1 MADNKFVIG
10 AAVDV
15 EQLATGMNEAT
26 DVTKQAL
33 DNMLATF
40 QEASSGTS
48 RAVARI
54 SDDTRAAAVEVDAS
68 WKRVAEASLGYSAAL
83 KEVSAATYLA
93 RKAGEDDA
101 ATTNLL
107 AAAKRGAAAAAKELA
122 EANEIAG
129 VGING
134 AAEAGEKARA
144 SMALMGEEMGVHVPR
159 HLRGF
164 IAELPGVGAA
174 MSAAFSV
181 FAVVGLIEVLGH
193 LAEKAF
199 EVGETLKNFAFGW
212 EFQLELMAK
221 ATDNVKEHWEQFL
234 VELDVEKLGIAV
246 AGMKGPEKFAAEIT
260 NAQKATAIYGDEL
273 AKLQKR
279 ADDLKET
286 LTGKHMQEVF
296 VSIEPPVVGELEVG
310 NTAGMSKD
318 KVTELEKEWEKLAG
332 AGGLIEQ
339 YKKKIA
345 TLQEVKI
352 PTLQVEQSAGGQ
364 DKRLEEWK
372 AELVAMKDAESGFHE
387 LSKEDEAGF
396 WRDKLEIANGNAKL
410 YGEVNHLMREAQRAE
425 QKEGLKDEEAELRDR
440 LAAAKQGSAERVA
453 ILSEEAGYLKL
464 IGAEQTD
471 FSKRIQAELT
481 GATHA
486 YAEEQGKVTVELE
499 RQKVEATRKGSEE
512 RLAAERAVLAE
523 LEAQHLQETA
533 QYTAQLR
540 RVTEAVQA
548 AAQER
553 LKLEQ
558 LEIEQARIAG
568 IAKVQVERQNLQT
581 EFDVHRINAQ
591 QRVAALKELEDEEYA
606 ILKAALEKQLT
617 LAEQN
622 PFTSRSELQRMHN
635 AIENLTREHNNK
647 LAQLDTQATKESMQ
661 RFDQFFQ
668 HISQGF
674 QTAINGML
682 TGTKSFSK
690 GMQDLWNSL
699 VAGFVQSLTKM
710 ALSWAQHEIAK
721 LIVHQTTNEGIVAS
735 DAAAAAQS
743 QSISLTTALKHIA
756 HAAASAAAHAFKS
769 VMEYVPFPLNIVLA
783 PVAAAGAFA
792 GVLAF
797 QGLASAREGMVSEE
811 EQLAFVHKNE
821 MVLPAP
827 LALGFQSIIAGL
839 SGAPAA
845 AAAGGGAGNHI
856 EFSGPTVYSPTN
868 HYPASPTQDASAIAR
883 IVQKKIAR
891 KLGFNL

>member
-1 MADNKFVIG
+1 
-10 AAVDV
+10 
-15 EQLATGMNEAT
+15 
-26 DVTKQAL
+26 
-33 DNMLATF
+33 
-40 QEASSGTS
+40 
-48 RAVARI
+48 
-54 SDDTRAAAVEVDAS
+54 
-68 WKRVAEASLGYSAAL
+68 
-83 KEVSAATYLA
+83 VSAATYLA
-93 RKAGEDDA
+93 RKAGDDDA
-101 ATTNLL
+101 ASTNLL

-129 VGING
+129 VGISVT
-134 AAEAGEKARA
+134 AEAGEKARA
-144 SMALMGEEMGVHVPR
+144 SMALMGEEMGVHIPR

-174 MSAAFSV
+174 MSTAFSA

-234 VELDVEKLGIAV
+234 VELDVEKLGIAA

-279 ADDLKET
+279 ADELKET
-286 LTGKHMQEVF
+286 LTGKHMQEVLI
-296 VSIEPPVVGELEVG
+296 STEPMVMGEIEVG

-352 PTLQVEQSAGGQ
+352 PTLRVEQSAGGQ

-372 AELVAMKDAESGFHE
+372 AELVARKDAENGFRE
-387 LSKEDEAGF
+387 LSKEDEAKF
-396 WRDKLEIANGNAKL
+396 WRDKLEMAIGNAKL
-410 YGEVNHLMREAQRAE
+410 YAEVNHLMREAQRAE
-425 QKEGLKDEEAELRDR
+425 QKEGLKDEEANLRDR
-440 LAAAKQGSAERVA
+440 LAAAKAASAERVA

-471 FSKRIQAELT
+471 FSKRVQAELT
-481 GATHA
+481 AATRA
-486 YAEEQGKVTVELE
+486 YAEEQGRTVVELE
-499 RQKVEATRKGSEE
+499 RQKVEAARKGSEE

-540 RVTEAVQA
+540 RVTEAAQA

-553 LKLEQ
+553 LKLQE
-558 LEIEQARIAG
+558 LEIEQARISG
-568 IAKVQVERQNLQT
+568 VAKVQVERQAAQA
-581 EFDVHRINAQ
+581 EFDLHRINAQ
-591 QRVAALKELEDEEYA
+591 QRVAALKELEAEEYA
-606 ILKAALEKQLT
+606 ILKDALEKQLA

-647 LAQLDTQATKESMQ
+647 MAQLDTQATKESMQ

-674 QTAINGML
+674 QNAVNGML

-690 GMQDLWNSL
+690 GMQELWSGL
-699 VAGFVQSLTKM
+699 VTSFAQSIEKM
-710 ALSWAQHEIAK
+710 ALSWVQHELVK

-735 DAAAAAQS
+735 DASAAAQS
-743 QSISLTTALKHIA
+743 QSISLITVLKHIA
-756 HAAASAAAHAFKS
+756 HAAAAAAAHAFKA
-769 VMEYVPFPLNIVLA
+769 VMEYVPFPADVVLA

-792 GVLAF
+792 SVMALG
-797 QGLASAREGMVSEE
+797 GLASAEDGMVSAQ

-821 MVLPAP
+821 MVLPAS
-827 LALGFQSIIAGL
+827 LSKGFQSIIGGL
-839 SGAPAA
+839 SGAAPAFA
-845 AAAGGGAGNHI
+845 GAGSGGQSSSIHHSFHTTNHI
-856 EFSGPTVYSPTN
+856 NALDGNSVREALEEQG
-868 HYPASPTQDASAIAR
+868 DLIGRIAIKHVKR
-883 IVQKKIAR
+883 HFRSNGV
-891 KLGFNL
+891 GG